1 MDKEKGEEEELVN
14 IDEKGNYE
22 NQEKKEARESKQNSK
37 LSNSLLLILFLIIII
52 SIIIIIYL
60 ICNYNKKSH
69 IELIIANNYEEMSK
83 RAANIVSKLIKEN
96 PQAILGLAT
105 GSTPIGLYQELI
117 KQNKNKEI
125 SFKNITTYNLD
136 EYCDIPQSHQ
146 QSYYS
151 FMQEHFFK
159 YIDINPNNTHLPK
172 GEGNIELNVKNYEE
186 ALEKHKIN
194 LQLLGVGR
202 NGHIGFN
209 EPGTH
214 FDLGVHAVKLD
225 NKTIQDN
232 SRFFDND
239 ISRVPKEAITMGIKN
254 ILDADTIILMANGT
268 KKADAVKY
276 VMSGIIDE
284 NIPVSSLNTHK
295 GKVYVI
301 VDKDAA
307 SKIKYNRSN

>member
-1 MDKEKGEEEELVN
+1 MNKEKGEEEEELVN

-22 NQEKKEARESKQNSK
+22 NQEKKEVRKSKQNLK
-37 LSNSLLLILFLIIII
+37 LSNLLLLILLLIIII
-52 SIIIIIYL
+52 VIYL
-60 ICNYNKKSH
+60 IYKYKKKCH

-83 RAANIVSKLIKEN
+83 RAADIISKLIKEN

-136 EYCDIPQSHQ
+136 EYCDIPQNHQ

-151 FMQEHFFK
+151 YMQENFFK

-202 NGHIGFN
+202 NSHIGFN

-214 FDLGVHAVKLD
+214 FDLGVHVVKLD

-239 ISRVPKEAITMGIKN
+239 ISRVPKKAITMGIKN

-268 KKADAVKY
+268 SKAEAVKY

-307 SKIKYNRSN
+307 SKIENNKYN

>member
-1 MDKEKGEEEELVN
+1 MNKEKGEEEELVN

-225 NKTIQDN
+225 DKTIQDN

>member
-1 MDKEKGEEEELVN
+1 
-14 IDEKGNYE
+14 
-22 NQEKKEARESKQNSK
+22 
-37 LSNSLLLILFLIIII
+37 
-52 SIIIIIYL
+52 
-60 ICNYNKKSH
+60 
-69 IELIIANNYEEMSK
+69 MSK
-83 RAANIVSKLIKEN
+83 RAADIISKLIKEN

-136 EYCDIPQSHQ
+136 EYCDIPQNHQ

-172 GEGNIELNVKNYEE
+172 GEGNIELNAKNYEE

-214 FDLGVHAVKLD
+214 FDLGVHVVELD

-239 ISRVPKEAITMGIKN
+239 ISKVPKEAITMGIKN

-268 KKADAVKY
+268 KKAEAVKY

-307 SKIKYNRSN
+307 SKIEYN

>member
-1 MDKEKGEEEELVN
+1 MKKDKGEEEELVN

-22 NQEKKEARESKQNSK
+22 NEEKKEVKEPKKKSK
-37 LSNSLLLILFLIIII
+37 LNISILLIIFLIIII
-52 SIIIIIYL
+52 VIYF
-60 ICNYNKKSH
+60 IYKYNKKNH
-69 IELIIANNYEEMSK
+69 IELIITNNYEEMSK
-83 RAANIVSKLIKEN
+83 RAADIVSKLIKKN

-117 KQNKNKEI
+117 RQNKNKEI

-136 EYCDIPQSHQ
+136 EYCDIPQNHQ

-172 GEGNIELNVKNYEE
+172 GEGNLELNVKNYEE

-214 FDLGVHAVKLD
+214 FDLGVHIVELD

-239 ISRVPKEAITMGIKN
+239 INKVPKKAITMGIKN

-268 KKADAVKY
+268 NKADVVKY
-276 VMSGIIDE
+276 VMSGTIDE
-284 NIPVSSLNTHK
+284 NIPASSLNIHK
-295 GKVYVI
+295 GKVYII
-301 VDKDAA
+301 VDKEAA
-307 SKIKYNRSN
+307 SKIENN

>member
-1 MDKEKGEEEELVN
+1 MNKEKGEEEELVN

-22 NQEKKEARESKQNSK
+22 NQEKKEVRKSKQNLK
-37 LSNSLLLILFLIIII
+37 LSNLLLLILILIIII
-52 SIIIIIYL
+52 VIYL
-60 ICNYNKKSH
+60 IYKYKKKCH
-69 IELIIANNYEEMSK
+69 IELIITNNYEEMSK
-83 RAANIVSKLIKEN
+83 RAADIISKLIKEN

-202 NGHIGFN
+202 NSHIGFN

-214 FDLGVHAVKLD
+214 FDLGVHVVKLD

-268 KKADAVKY
+268 NKAEAVKY

-307 SKIKYNRSN
+307 SKIGNNKSN

>member
-1 MDKEKGEEEELVN
+1 MNKEKGEEEELVN

-22 NQEKKEARESKQNSK
+22 NKEKKEVRKSKQNLK
-37 LSNSLLLILFLIIII
+37 LSNLLLLILLLIIII
-52 SIIIIIYL
+52 VIYL
-60 ICNYNKKSH
+60 IYKYKKKCH

-83 RAANIVSKLIKEN
+83 RAADIISKLIKEN
-96 PQAILGLAT
+96 PRAILGLAT

-151 FMQEHFFK
+151 YMQENFFK

-202 NGHIGFN
+202 NSHIGFN

-214 FDLGVHAVKLD
+214 FDLGVHVVKLD

-239 ISRVPKEAITMGIKN
+239 ISRVPKKAITMGIKN

-268 KKADAVKY
+268 NKAEAVKY

-307 SKIKYNRSN
+307 SKIEYNKSN

>member
-1 MDKEKGEEEELVN
+1 MNKEKGEEEELVN

-22 NQEKKEARESKQNSK
+22 NKEKKEVRKSKQNLK
-37 LSNSLLLILFLIIII
+37 LSNLLLLILLLIIII
-52 SIIIIIYL
+52 VIYL
-60 ICNYNKKSH
+60 IYKYKKKCH

-83 RAANIVSKLIKEN
+83 RAADIISKLIKEN

-151 FMQEHFFK
+151 YMQENFFK

-202 NGHIGFN
+202 NSHIGFN

-214 FDLGVHAVKLD
+214 FDLGVHVVKLD

-239 ISRVPKEAITMGIKN
+239 ISRVPKKAITMGIKN

-268 KKADAVKY
+268 NKAEAVKY

-284 NIPVSSLNTHK
+284 NIPVSSLNTHN

-307 SKIKYNRSN
+307 GKIEYNKYN